1 MMKIL
6 YYDCF
11 SGISGDMNLGALI
24 DAGVDKDYLTF
35 ELSKLNIDGYELN
48 IKKDVK
54 NGISGTKVDVV
65 LKNNSV
71 CSHQHRNL
79 EYIENMI
86 SSSSLSSKVKKM
98 SKGIFKK
105 VAQAEAKVHSKPI
118 NEVHFHEVGAVDS
131 IVDIVGAA
139 ICFDY
144 LNVDKVEA
152 SKVEVGSGFVKCAHG
167 ILPVPAPAT
176 AEILKNVPIESK
188 VNFEATTPTGAA
200 ILSYLCP
207 KFTSD
212 KDFKVTKIG
221 YGIGSKDNDDIPNV
235 LRVFIGEPISYEKN
249 SHKNCYWNKDEKT
262 EYILDRRNMD
272 KSSSKDELGCIRE
285 EAQVIEC
292 NIDDMNPE
300 KYQYIIDKL
309 LQIGALDAYLTPIIM
324 KKGRPAVKLS
334 VLYKDEAEE
343 EIRDIVLTE
352 TTTLGFRKHK
362 IERNM
367 LYRDFTK
374 VVTKYGQVNV
384 KNAYYKG
391 KKIKSKIEYEDCKK
405 LALKNKISID
415 DIYREVMSKT
425 FK

>member
-1 MMKIL
+1 MKIL

-35 ELSKLNIDGYELN
+35 ELSKLNMNGYEIN

-71 CSHQHRNL
+71 CAHHHRNL

-86 SSSSLSSKVKKM
+86 SSSSLSSKVKEI
-98 SKGIFKK
+98 SEGIFKK
-105 VAQAEAKVHSKPI
+105 IAQAEAKVHSKPI

-152 SKVEVGSGFVKCAHG
+152 SRVEVGSGFVKCAHG

-200 ILSYLCP
+200 ILSYLCSN
-207 KFTSD
+207 FTSD
-212 KDFKVTKIG
+212 KNFKVTKIG

-249 SHKNCYWNKDEKT
+249 SHKDCYWNKDEKT
-262 EYILDRRNMD
+262 EYILDRRSMD
-272 KSSSKDELGCIRE
+272 KSRSKDELECIRE

-300 KYQYIIDKL
+300 KYQYILDKL

-334 VLYKDEAEE
+334 MR
-343 EIRDIVLTE
+343 I
-352 TTTLGFRKHK
+352 
-362 IERNM
+362 
-367 LYRDFTK
+367 
-374 VVTKYGQVNV
+374 V
-384 KNAYYKG
+384 KN
-391 KKIKSKIEYEDCKK
+391 
-405 LALKNKISID
+405 LL
-415 DIYREVMSKT
+415 
-425 FK
+425 